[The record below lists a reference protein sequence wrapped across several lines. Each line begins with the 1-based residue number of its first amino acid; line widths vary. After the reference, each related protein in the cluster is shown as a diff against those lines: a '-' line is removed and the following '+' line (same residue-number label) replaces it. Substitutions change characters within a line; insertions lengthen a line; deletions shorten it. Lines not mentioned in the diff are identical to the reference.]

1 MTEFRGILMC
11 VLAMSLLLTASAPA
25 SLDVGAAPA
34 TSAATPSDE
43 EPTALLAVNVT
54 YYSNALHTT
63 IVGRFGYDCCN
74 NKVAWGKKSQFASTG
89 GCFPCYPPPI

>member
-1 MTEFRGILMC
+1 MTEFRGILMF
-11 VLAMSLLLTASAPA
+11 VLAMPLLLAAPTPA
-25 SLDVGAAPA
+25 SPEAAAAP
-34 TSAATPSDE
+34 TTCAANPSDE
-43 EPTALLAVNVT
+43 EPTALFALNVT

-89 GCFPCYPPPI
+89 GCFPCFPPPI